1 MSEGNSGV
9 SPQDNPPSFIPSG
22 TRKRRPSGQVP
33 RPSAAGE
40 AVPGAGPQAGVPSRR
55 QTSAGAQGAQSMP
68 AAQDAIPSFTP
79 NSSRRVSGSTR
90 RTASEQDARLQPV
103 SPMQDAASAAR
114 RQPRR
119 AAGSTHTISNQPRP
133 GEGAGAQSMFASAQ
147 RQGPQSPYGYGMPAA
162 QGGGRGMS
170 GRPAATAMRRKRP
183 VGRIVASVLAA
194 LLVVIMLVTF
204 GLWNWVDGHLDKQP
218 WLSDKANTSGTS
230 WLILGSD
237 QRTGEEAKTITGFR
251 TDTILVLT
259 KPNSGT
265 RSLISIPRDSLV
277 QVNGTYMK
285 INAVAQLSGEKALVQ
300 QVETITGQKIDHVA
314 QIKFN
319 GLKDVVDALGGVDL
333 CYDQTVNDAL
343 SNLNWT
349 AGCHTADGATALAFS
364 RMRYSDPK
372 GDFGRAERQRQVIGA
387 IAKKAMSGKTLTN
400 IPKLNKTLKAALA
413 SITVDSKTNPYTLA
427 QMVFA
432 FRDATSDNGISG
444 SVYWTNPGYNVSGVG
459 SSVLLDDAKN
469 LELFRELASG
479 SHKPGAVGTLANQ

>member
-1 MSEGNSGV
+1 M
-9 SPQDNPPSFIPSG
+9 
-22 TRKRRPSGQVP
+22 
-33 RPSAAGE
+33 
-40 AVPGAGPQAGVPSRR
+40 
-55 QTSAGAQGAQSMP
+55 
-68 AAQDAIPSFTP
+68 
-79 NSSRRVSGSTR
+79 
-90 RTASEQDARLQPV
+90 
-103 SPMQDAASAAR
+103 
-114 RQPRR
+114 
-119 AAGSTHTISNQPRP
+119 
-133 GEGAGAQSMFASAQ
+133 
-147 RQGPQSPYGYGMPAA
+147 
-162 QGGGRGMS
+162 
-170 GRPAATAMRRKRP
+170 
-183 VGRIVASVLAA
+183 
-194 LLVVIMLVTF
+194 
-204 GLWNWVDGHLDKQP
+204 
-218 WLSDKANTSGTS
+218 
-230 WLILGSD
+230 
-237 QRTGEEAKTITGFR
+237 
-251 TDTILVLT
+251 LT
-259 KPNSGT
+259 KPTSGT
-265 RSLISIPRDSLV
+265 RSLISIPRVSLV

-479 SHKPGAVGTLANQ
+479 SHKPGTVGTLANQ

>member
-1 MSEGNSGV
+1 
-9 SPQDNPPSFIPSG
+9 
-22 TRKRRPSGQVP
+22 
-33 RPSAAGE
+33 
-40 AVPGAGPQAGVPSRR
+40 
-55 QTSAGAQGAQSMP
+55 
-68 AAQDAIPSFTP
+68 
-79 NSSRRVSGSTR
+79 
-90 RTASEQDARLQPV
+90 
-103 SPMQDAASAAR
+103 
-114 RQPRR
+114 
-119 AAGSTHTISNQPRP
+119 
-133 GEGAGAQSMFASAQ
+133 
-147 RQGPQSPYGYGMPAA
+147 
-162 QGGGRGMS
+162 
-170 GRPAATAMRRKRP
+170 
-183 VGRIVASVLAA
+183 
-194 LLVVIMLVTF
+194 MLVTF

-319 GLKDVVDALGGVDL
+319 GLKDVVDALGGSTCAMRPDRERRPVQSQL
-333 CYDQTVNDAL
+333 
-343 SNLNWT
+343 T
-349 AGCHTADGATALAFS
+349 AGCQLPMGRPPWRSHACATPTRRAIS
-364 RMRYSDPK
+364 Y
-372 GDFGRAERQRQVIGA
+372 RAERQRQVIGA

-432 FRDATSDNGISG
+432 VPRRHLRQRHQRQR
-444 SVYWTNPGYNVSGVG
+444 
-459 SSVLLDDAKN
+459 LLDESR
-469 LELFRELASG
+469 LTC
-479 SHKPGAVGTLANQ
+479 PGRLVGAAG

>member
-68 AAQDAIPSFTP
+68 AAQDVIPSFTP

-90 RTASEQDARLQPV
+90 RSASEQDARLQPV

-218 WLSDKANTSGTS
+218 WLSTRPTRQAPAGSSSDPTSAPAKRRRRS
-230 WLILGSD
+230 PGS
-237 QRTGEEAKTITGFR
+237 A
-251 TDTILVLT
+251 L
-259 KPNSGT
+259 T
-265 RSLISIPRDSLV
+265 RSS
-277 QVNGTYMK
+277 
-285 INAVAQLSGEKALVQ
+285 
-300 QVETITGQKIDHVA
+300 
-314 QIKFN
+314 
-319 GLKDVVDALGGVDL
+319 
-333 CYDQTVNDAL
+333 C
-343 SNLNWT
+343 
-349 AGCHTADGATALAFS
+349 
-364 RMRYSDPK
+364 
-372 GDFGRAERQRQVIGA
+372 
-387 IAKKAMSGKTLTN
+387 
-400 IPKLNKTLKAALA
+400 
-413 SITVDSKTNPYTLA
+413 
-427 QMVFA
+427 
-432 FRDATSDNGISG
+432 
-444 SVYWTNPGYNVSGVG
+444 
-459 SSVLLDDAKN
+459 
-469 LELFRELASG
+469 
-479 SHKPGAVGTLANQ
+479 

>member
-68 AAQDAIPSFTP
+68 AAQDVIPSFTP

-90 RTASEQDARLQPV
+90 RSASEQDARLQPV

-285 INAVAQLSGEKALVQ
+285 INAV
-300 QVETITGQKIDHVA
+300 
-314 QIKFN
+314 
-319 GLKDVVDALGGVDL
+319 DL